1 MFLAVCKNMDKHIL
15 QNLDRGLNFTQLYLS
30 ERSDGPGCAP
40 QGGGEVGHAG
50 VHGGLQHRGL
60 PVVQDALVR
69 AVGDANHDAA
79 PHHTPVLGHRLVSL
93 HPDKQ
98 LMHPVLFH
106 KLCILQHTLS
116 AS

>member
-50 VHGGLQHRGL
+50 VGAVQHTGVESVQHTGVATRGD
-60 PVVQDALVR
+60 PD
-69 AVGDANHDAA
+69 HDAA
-79 PHHTPVLGHRLVSL
+79 THHTPILPQRLVSL
-93 HPDKQ
+93 HPENSKE
-98 LMHPVLFH
+98 MHPV
-106 KLCILQHTLS
+106 S
-116 AS
+116 